1 MKRLVLLSTLALAA
15 CGGSI
20 DVGSIATKADS
31 GALDAS
37 TDTGPLDPISGMP
50 CSSLRGTTTLG
61 LRRVHGW
68 PACAFSFRFASRDPQ
83 ITQNSYDVELDDYF
97 MIDLVV
103 GDHGYLVDLGD
114 VPLASLPKTV
124 DPTLFPVGHHGDHDA
139 LDPILD
145 HTYFTRIQRTAG
157 NTLAAFR
164 VVELAPTDHA
174 KIEWVRS
181 PDSDAMV
188 VPTACK

>member
-1 MKRLVLLSTLALAA
+1 MKRAVLLASLALAA

-20 DVGSIATKADS
+20 DVGSIATKSDS
-31 GALDAS
+31 GLTDVS
-37 TDTGPLDPISGMP
+37 PDTGPLDPISGMP
-50 CSSLRGTTTLG
+50 CSSLHGTTTLG

-68 PACAFSFRFASRDPQ
+68 PACAFSFRFASRDPK
-83 ITQNSYDVELDDYF
+83 ITQNSYDVSLDDYF

-103 GDHGYLVDLGD
+103 GDHGYIVDLGD
-114 VPLASLPKTV
+114 VSLASLPKTV
-124 DPTLFPVGHHGDHDA
+124 DPTLFPVGHYGDHDA
-139 LDPILD
+139 LDPILN

-164 VVELAPTDHA
+164 VVELVSTDHA

-181 PDSDAMV
+181 PDPDTMV
-188 VPTACK
+188 VPPACK

>member
-1 MKRLVLLSTLALAA
+1 MRRLVLLAGFALIA
-15 CGGSI
+15 CGGSV
-20 DVGSIATKADS
+20 DVGSIAPRSDS
-31 GALDAS
+31 GSSDAVVDS
-37 TDTGPLDPISGMP
+37 GPLDPISGMP

-61 LRRVHGW
+61 LRRAHGW

-83 ITQNSYDVELDDYF
+83 ITQNSYDVEFDDYF

-114 VPLASLPKTV
+114 VALANLPKTV
-124 DPTLFPVGHHGDHDA
+124 DPSLFPLGKYGDHDA
-139 LDPILD
+139 LDVTLN

-164 VVELAPTDHA
+164 VVELSATDHA

-181 PDSDAMV
+181 PDADTMV